1 MKYALWILLFSTAF
15 TATAQNYRPD
25 DDGSRVGFSIKNL
38 GIATGGTFRGIKG
51 YIIFDPG
58 NIAAASINVSVDANT
73 VDTDIKARDNHLRK
87 EDYLFVEKYPI
98 LSIESTK
105 IANGSTPDQFIMQG
119 ILTIKGIKKE
129 ISLPFTAMPKGD
141 GYLFS
146 GILKINRRDFKVG
159 GGSFVLSDN
168 LNVNLLV
175 LAKKS

>member
-1 MKYALWILLFSTAF
+1 MKYLTWILLLCSGF
-15 TATAQNYRPD
+15 TATAQNYQPD
-25 DDGSRVGFSIKNL
+25 DNGSKVGFSIKNV
-38 GIATGGTFRGIKG
+38 GISTGGTFSGLKG
-51 YIIFDPG
+51 LIIFDPG
-58 NIAAASINVSVDANT
+58 NIAAASFNVSVDANT

-87 EDYLFVEKYPI
+87 EEYLFTEKYPV

-105 IANGSTPDQFIMQG
+105 IANGSAPGQFVLQG
-119 ILTIKGIKKE
+119 ILTIKGTKKE

-146 GILKINRRDFKVG
+146 GMFKINRRDFKVG

-168 LNVNLLV
+168 LNVNLSV